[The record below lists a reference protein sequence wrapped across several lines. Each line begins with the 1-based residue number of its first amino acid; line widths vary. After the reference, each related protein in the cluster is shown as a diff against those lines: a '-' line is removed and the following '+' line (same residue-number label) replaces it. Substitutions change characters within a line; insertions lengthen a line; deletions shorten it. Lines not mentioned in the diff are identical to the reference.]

1 MQELIKV
8 FSYEGNEVTFR
19 TLNGITYANGT
30 EMARNAG
37 KLTKD
42 WTGLKSTKAFL
53 AALSAER
60 RIVLS
65 ELIIISKGADQG
77 TFLHEDVALEFAR
90 WISPKFAIWCNDRIK
105 ELVKHRATAINPE
118 DLLNPDFI
126 INLATALKA
135 ERSAKEL
142 AQQQV
147 AAQTAQL
154 QLSAPKVQYYDE
166 VLQSE
171 SLIPVTLIAKELGMS
186 ASTLNRKLHE
196 KRVIYKMGETWVLYD
211 KYQNAGYTKPK
222 TVHYTSSTGE
232 PKTTIHTYWTEAGR
246 CFIHKLIRK

>member
-1 MQELIKV
+1 MQELKL
-8 FSYEGNEVTFR
+8 FNYEGTQVSF
-19 TLNGITYANGT
+19 LNKDGNLFLNAT
-30 EMARNAG
+30 EMAKAFG
-37 KLTKD
+37 KSPADYLRRT
-42 WTGLKSTKAFL
+42 STKEFIDAYIKENPVMGNPITVSQGGT
-53 AALSAER
+53 A
-60 RIVLS
+60 
-65 ELIIISKGADQG
+65 QG
-77 TFLHEDVALEFAR
+77 TWMLEDVALDFAQWLSPSFR
-90 WISPKFAIWCNDRIK
+90 VWINARIK
-105 ELVKHRATAINPE
+105 ELMKHGATALNPE

-211 KYQNAGYTKPK
+211 KYQNSGYTKPK

-246 CFIHKLIRK
+246 CFIHQLIQK